1 MMRER
6 LLLDT
11 DWRFHEGEIEVEST
25 CRKGPLYAQAKTE
38 RYRRGPAAVAYLD
51 HQDDYG
57 SPRNMPYMPEK
68 REITHE
74 KWERVT
80 VPHDYV
86 IGKTPHEEGNNAL
99 GFLDQEPAWYRKHLT
114 FSSED
119 EGKRLVLYFEGVTD
133 RCEVFFN
140 GSPMVVNDCGYV
152 PFEVDITDFVRFGE
166 DNVIAVH
173 IIPIGS
179 EGWWY
184 NGGGIYRDVWLEKT
198 ELVAVER
205 YGVFV
210 APKKVSDGTWEVPV
224 SVEVRNSGYE
234 AVCATV
240 KTTLLDSHG
249 KTVGELRGQCKV
261 AEQETVKVEMC
272 ATVENPQLWD
282 IDSPVLYSAVTE
294 IYCDGVPVD
303 RYEVPF
309 GFRTLEFTADRGLF
323 LNGRHV
329 KLKGVCGHG
338 DFGLTGK
345 AVPDNI
351 HRLKVRMIKEMGA
364 NAYRCSHYPQADC
377 LMDEFDKQGILV
389 MAETRWFS
397 SAPSS
402 LDDLRTLVRRDRN
415 HPSVIMWSV
424 GNEEFFFIKSQGER
438 IAMRMTCEVK
448 KLDPTRPVMTA
459 NDKTPEQCTLYGVSD
474 LIGINYNLQLFE
486 QIHEKYPYKP
496 IFSSENCA
504 TGSTRGWYYEED
516 ANHGYLP
523 AYDRDTNEW
532 FLGREKTWKYFMERE
547 WHMGGFQWI
556 AFEHRGE
563 AVWPRLCSQSGAIDL
578 YLQRKDAFYQN
589 QSLWSEKPMIHL
601 LPHWNFFERRGEEI
615 AVWAYTN
622 CDEAEMFLDGE
633 SLGRKAIEPFG
644 HGEWLVTY
652 RPGKLEVV
660 GYRNGEKVATDMR
673 ETADKPVALRLRA
686 ENAEDVCANGK
697 DIALFTCVCVDGEGR
712 EVPDASPFVRFH
724 TNALGTVVGTGS
736 DVSDHVAV
744 TCPDRRMRAGAISIA
759 VRVGKTS
766 GTLTLYAH
774 ADGLD
779 SASFKLQLS

>member
-1 MMRER
+1 M
-6 LLLDT
+6 
-11 DWRFHEGEIEVEST
+11 EST

-38 RYRRGPAAVAYLD
+38 RYRSGPASMAYLD
-51 HQDDYG
+51 HHDDYG
-57 SPRNMPYMPEK
+57 GVKNMPYLPPK

-74 KWERVT
+74 KWDRVNL
-80 VPHDYV
+80 PHDYV
-86 IGKTPHEEGNNAL
+86 IGKTPHVEGNNAL
-99 GFLDQEPAWYRKHLT
+99 GFLDQEPAWYRKHIEI
-114 FSSED
+114 SPED
-119 EGKRLVLYFEGVTD
+119 MGKRLVLYFEGVTD
-133 RCEVFFN
+133 RSEVFFN
-140 GSPMVVNDCGYV
+140 GSPMVINNCGYV

-173 IIPIGS
+173 IMPIGS

-184 NGGGIYRDVWLEKT
+184 NGGGIYRHVWLEKT
-198 ELVAVER
+198 ELAAVER
-205 YGVFV
+205 DGVFV
-210 APKKVSDGTWEVPV
+210 APRKISDAEWEVPV

-234 AVCATV
+234 EISAAV
-240 KTTLLDSHG
+240 KTTLFDPDGSA
-249 KTVGELRGQCKV
+249 VGELCGQCTV
-261 AEQETVKVEMC
+261 AEQDVAKVEMR
-272 ATVENPQLWD
+272 ATVSDPRLWD
-282 IDSPVLYSAVTE
+282 IDDPTLYSAVTE
-294 IYCDGVPVD
+294 IYVEDTRMDCC
-303 RYEVPF
+303 EVNF
-309 GFRTLEFTADRGLF
+309 GFRTVEFTADRGMF

-364 NAYRCSHYPQADC
+364 NAYRCSHYPQADI
-377 LMDEFDKQGILV
+377 LMDEFDRQGVLV

-424 GNEEFFFIKSQGER
+424 GNEEHFFVTPHGER

-459 NDKTPEQCTLYGVSD
+459 NDKSPEQCTVYGVSD

-486 QIHEKYPYKP
+486 QIHAKYPEKP

-504 TGSTRGWYYEED
+504 TGSTRGWYYDED
-516 ANHGYLP
+516 LNRGYLP

-532 FLGREKTWKYFMERE
+532 FLGREKTWKYFMERD

-589 QSLWSEKPMIHL
+589 QSLWTDLPMIHL
-601 LPHWNFFERRGEEI
+601 LPHWNFPERLGEEI
-615 AVWAYTN
+615 KVWAYTN
-622 CDEAEMFLDGE
+622 CDEAELFLDGE
-633 SLGRKAIEPFG
+633 SLGRKTIEFCS
-644 HGEWLVTY
+644 HGEWMVTY

-660 GYRNGEKVATDMR
+660 GYRNGEVVATDVR
-673 ETADKPVALRLRA
+673 ETTGMPVALKLRA
-686 ENAEDVCANGK
+686 ENADDVRANGW
-697 DIALFTCVCVDGEGR
+697 DVALFTCVCVDSEGR
-712 EVPDASPFVRFH
+712 EVPDASAFVSFH
-724 TNALGTVVGTGS
+724 ANALGTVIATGS
-736 DVSDHVAV
+736 DVSDHVPV
-744 TCPDRRMRAGAISIA
+744 TCPDRRMRAGAISVA
-759 VRVGKTS
+759 VRVGQTP
-766 GTLTLYAH
+766 GELTLYAR
-774 ADGLD
+774 ADGLQA
-779 SASFKLQLS
+779 ASIRLTVQ

>member
-1 MMRER
+1 MREKIS
-6 LLLDT
+6 LNSA
-11 DWRFHEGEIEVEST
+11 WQFHEGEIEVAST

-38 RYRRGPAAVAYLD
+38 RYRRGPASVAYLD
-51 HQDDYG
+51 HHDDYG
-57 SPRNMPYMPEK
+57 GIKNMPYLPAK

-74 KWERVT
+74 KWEKVNL
-80 VPHDYV
+80 PHDYV

-99 GFLDQEPAWYRKHLT
+99 GFLDQEPAWYRKHLEI
-114 FSSED
+114 SPKD
-119 EGKRLVLYFEGVTD
+119 VGKRLVLYFEGVTD

-140 GSPMVVNDCGYV
+140 GSPMYVNDCGYV

-173 IIPIGS
+173 ITPIGS

-184 NGGGIYRDVWLEKT
+184 NGGGIYRNVWLEKT
-198 ELVAVER
+198 EWMAVER

-210 APKKVSDGTWEVPV
+210 APRKTAADTWEVPV

-234 AVCATV
+234 AATAKV
-240 KTTLLDSHG
+240 KTTLLDPNG
-249 KTVGELRGQCKV
+249 KVVGEMCGECTVR
-261 AEQETVKVEMC
+261 EQDVSKVEMC
-272 ATVENPQLWD
+272 ATVENPLLWD
-282 IDSPVLYSAVTE
+282 IESPTLYSTVTE
-294 IYCDGVPVD
+294 IYVD
-303 RYEVPF
+303 DTLMDRKEDTF
-309 GFRTLEFTADRGLF
+309 GFRTVEFTADHGMF

-345 AVPDNI
+345 AVADNI

-364 NAYRCSHYPQADC
+364 NAYRCSHYPQSDC
-377 LMDEFDKQGILV
+377 LMDEFDRQGILV

-424 GNEEFFFIKSQGER
+424 GNEEHYFIKPEGER
-438 IAMRMTCEVK
+438 IAKRMTCEIK
-448 KLDPTRPVMTA
+448 KLDDTRPVMTA
-459 NDKTPEQCTLYGVSD
+459 NDKTPEQCTVYGIVD
-474 LIGINYNLQLFE
+474 LIGINYHLQLFDL
-486 QIHEKYPYKP
+486 IHEKYPEKP

-504 TGSTRGWYYEED
+504 TGSTRGWYYDED
-516 ANHGYLP
+516 ATHGYLP

-601 LPHWNFFERRGEEI
+601 LPHWNFPERMGEAI
-615 AVWAYTN
+615 KVWAYTN
-622 CDEAEMFLDGE
+622 CDEAELFLDGE

-644 HGEWLVTY
+644 HGEWLVSY
-652 RPGKLEVV
+652 RPGELKVV
-660 GYRNGEKVATDMR
+660 GYRNGEPIVTDMR
-673 ETADKPVALRLRA
+673 ETTGKPVALKLRA
-686 ENAEDVCANGK
+686 ENAEDVRANGK
-697 DIALFTCVCVDGEGR
+697 DIALFTCVCVDSEGR
-712 EVPDASPFVRFH
+712 EVPDASAFVQFH
-724 TNALGTVVGTGS
+724 ANALGTVVGTGS

-744 TCPDRRMRAGAISIA
+744 TCPDRRMRAGTISIA
-759 VRVGKTS
+759 VRVGQKA
-766 GTLTLYAH
+766 GDLVLYAH

-779 SASFKLQLS
+779 AASIKLQIK

>member
-1 MMRER
+1 MRER
-6 LLLDT
+6 VCIDN
-11 DWRFHEGEIEVEST
+11 DWRFHEGEIEVEET
-25 CRKGPLYAQAKTE
+25 CRKGPKYAQAKTE
-38 RYRRGPAAVAYLD
+38 RYRRGPAAIAYLD
-51 HQDDYG
+51 GIDDYG
-57 SPRNMPYMPEK
+57 GIKNIPSLPIP

-74 KWERVT
+74 RWDRVT
-80 VPHDYV
+80 LPHDYV

-114 FSSED
+114 FTDSDKS
-119 EGKRLVLYFEGVTD
+119 KRIVLYFEGVTD

-140 GSPMVVNDCGYV
+140 GSPLYVNDCGYV
-152 PFEVDITDFVRFGE
+152 PFEVDITDFIRFDG

-184 NGGGIYRDVWLEKT
+184 NGGGIYRNVWLEKT

-205 YGVFV
+205 GGVFV
-210 APKKVSDGTWEVPV
+210 APKKTGDSTWHVPV
-224 SVEVRNSGYE
+224 SVEVRNDGYE
-234 AVCATV
+234 TVNTTV
-240 KTTLLDSHG
+240 KTSLVDPEG
-249 KTVGELRGQCKV
+249 KVIGEMTGECTVV
-261 AEQETVKVEMC
+261 EQEIAKVEMGT
-272 ATVENPQLWD
+272 TVNAPRLWD
-282 IDSPVLYSAVTE
+282 IDAPNLYRAVTE
-294 IYCDGVPVD
+294 VYLDGTLVD
-303 RYEVPF
+303 RVEDTF
-309 GFRTLEFTADRGLF
+309 GFRTLEFTADHGFF
-323 LNGRHV
+323 LNGRQV

-364 NAYRCSHYPQADC
+364 NAYRCSHYPQAEI

-397 SAPSS
+397 SSKSAM
-402 LDDLRTLVRRDRN
+402 DDLRTLVRRDRN

-424 GNEEFFFIKSQGER
+424 GNEEHYFVTYQGER

-448 KLDPTRPVMTA
+448 KLDSTRPVMTA
-459 NDKTPEQCTLYGVSD
+459 NDKTPELCTVYGVSD
-474 LIGINYNLQLFE
+474 LVGINYHLQLIE
-486 QIHEKYPYKP
+486 GIHAQYPEKP

-504 TGSTRGWYYEED
+504 TGSTRGWYYAED
-516 ANHGYLP
+516 AKHGYLP

-589 QSLWSEKPMIHL
+589 QSLWTDTPMIHL
-601 LPHWNFFERRGEEI
+601 LPHWNFPERIGEDI

-622 CDEAEMFLDGE
+622 CDEAELFLDGE
-633 SLGRKAIEPFG
+633 SLGRKKIEPFG
-644 HGEWLVTY
+644 HGEWSVTY

-660 GYRNGEKVATDMR
+660 GYRNGEKAAYDR
-673 ETADKPVALRLRA
+673 KETTGIPVALKLRA
-686 ENAEDVCANGK
+686 ENADDVCANGK
-697 DIALFTCVCVDGEGR
+697 DIALFTCVCVDNEGR
-712 EVPDASPFVRFH
+712 EVPDATAFVTFH
-724 TNALGTVVGTGS
+724 TNGLGTVVGTGS
-736 DVSDHVAV
+736 DVSDHIPV

-759 VRVGKTS
+759 VRTDTRAGDLV
-766 GTLTLYAH
+766 LYAH
-774 ADGLD
+774 ADGLAPACIKIQI
-779 SASFKLQLS
+779 S